1 MSTTRMRRT
10 NSQIE
15 VATYEWI
22 GPVEQMPTI
31 ISPGDGTT
39 YKIVDGCFEGPTQ
52 FKGLMEMTGWK
63 MSDRVRLKAKGDQ

>member
-1 MSTTRMRRT
+1 
-10 NSQIE
+10 
-15 VATYEWI
+15 
-22 GPVEQMPTI
+22 MPTI

-52 FKGLMEMTGWK
+52 FKGLMEMTGWR